1 MRTISVR
8 QPWVW
13 AILAGHK
20 PVENRSWWT
29 AYRGPLLIHASKSA
43 TKRYVAEQAQAIA
56 ERFGLAVP
64 AFDDLPKGGIVGI
77 VDLVDCLE
85 SHPSPWYIPEHF
97 AWVLANPRPLPFL
110 PCNGQLGFFDV
121 PAFAMGLELVDA

>member
-1 MRTISVR
+1 MRTISIR

-56 ERFGLAVP
+56 ESFGLAVP
-64 AFDDLPKGGIVGI
+64 AFDDLPKGGIVGM
-77 VDLVDCLE
+77 VDLVDCLD
-85 SHPSPWYIPEHF
+85 SHPSPWYIPGHF

-121 PAFAMGLELVDA
+121 PAFAMGLELMDA